1 MNARS
6 PRLRSVLV
14 AAALITSP
22 SLWAANVI
30 WDTSSAPGYQLGS
43 GTWDLGSLRWTTNG
57 TTLSAWVS
65 GDSAI
70 FSDGTQGATDAITL
84 ATNVTISG
92 LTFGGGSVDS
102 ANWMIAGAGQFD
114 LGSSAE
120 FKVFGGST
128 ATLSNSIGGNFG
140 VNKTGSGI
148 LVFDAVNTYAGGTT
162 ISDGLLRLRHAQ
174 GAGTGPIALNGGV
187 LGLDQSLTIGN
198 QVTLQSARS
207 IIDMDMATPN
217 SSTLSGLIS
226 GAGTFVKTGRGT
238 LVLTATNSYTGGTSI
253 EGGVLKLSSD
263 GAAGSGV
270 ITLNGGSLQVSS
282 TINVRNNIILA
293 APTNEISMNETF
305 PKGYPRTAL
314 LSAAII
320 SGSGQFQKVGA
331 GNFNIYGANTYTGG
345 TIINA
350 GWLTLA
356 HNTGAGTGAITV
368 KGGALYLKDGLKV
381 ANAIVLAAPQSRLGA
396 ELGSTATLSGV
407 ISGTGA
413 LHKEGD
419 ATLILTGA
427 NTFTGGLS
435 VKAGNLLINGSVDGA
450 AKVLSGASL
459 GGSGVVGNVTVTA
472 GGKISPGAAL
482 DNSVA
487 TLTLA
492 SLSLEGDSIVN
503 WNVVRA
509 DQAAGVGYDCMKVT
523 GLLDLSGASSLNR
536 VKLLLS
542 GRLTNFD
549 PQQSANFK
557 LLDYVTLN
565 LGTNTNI
572 SDLFSIDD
580 TGLLDGYG
588 AWQQLFAFRVV
599 DDAANHQLLLSYSG
613 AVPEPSTYGF
623 ALGALGLAIAAVRRR
638 RQPVSA

>member
-1 MNARS
+1 MQNMQHLARVAI
-6 PRLRSVLV
+6 L
-14 AAALITSP
+14 AAALINVRPLS
-22 SLWAANVI
+22 AANLTWT
-30 WDTSSAPGYQLGS
+30 WDTSTEPGFQSGS
-43 GTWDLGSLRWTTNG
+43 GTWDTDLGWTADGTN
-57 TTLSAWVS
+57 LYAWVRGS
-65 GDSAI
+65 SAI
-70 FSDGTQGATDAITL
+70 FRGESSLFSNDITL
-84 ATNVTISG
+84 DFPQTLSG
-92 LTFGGGSVDS
+92 LTFGTATSLG
-102 ANWMIAGAGQFD
+102 NWSFLGAGII
-114 LGSSAE
+114 LSSDST
-120 FKVFGGST
+120 FTVFGGST

-148 LVFDAVNTYAGGTT
+148 LVLDAVNTYSGGTT
-162 ISDGLLRLRHAQ
+162 ISDGQLRLRHAQ
-174 GAGTGPIALNGGV
+174 GAGTGPITINGGV

-198 QVTLQSARS
+198 KVTLQSARS
-207 IIDMDMATPN
+207 IIDMDLVAPN

-238 LVLTATNSYTGGTSI
+238 LVLAATNNYTGGTSI
-253 EGGVLKLSSD
+253 EGGVLKLSSE

-270 ITLNGGSLQVSS
+270 ITLNGGSLQVSTS
-282 TINVRNNIILA
+282 FNVRNNIILA
-293 APTNEISMNETF
+293 ASTNEISMNEAF
-305 PKGYPRTAL
+305 PRGYPVTAL
-314 LSAAII
+314 LSGII

-368 KGGALYLKDGLKV
+368 NGGALYLRDGLKV
-381 ANAIVLAAPQSRLGA
+381 ANAIVLAAPRSRLGA
-396 ELGSTATLSGV
+396 ELGITATLSGV

-435 VKAGNLLINGSVDGA
+435 VKAGNLLINGSVGGA

-459 GGSGVVGNVTVTA
+459 GGSGVVGDVTVTA

-482 DNSVA
+482 DSSVA
-487 TLTLA
+487 ALTLA
-492 SLSLEGDSIVN
+492 SLRLEGASIVN

-542 GRLTNFD
+542 GRLANFD

-557 LLDYVTLN
+557 LLDYGTLN

-580 TGLLDGYG
+580 TGLMDGYG

-638 RQPVSA
+638 RQAVSA

>member
-1 MNARS
+1 MQHLARVAI
-6 PRLRSVLV
+6 L
-14 AAALITSP
+14 AAALINVRPLS
-22 SLWAANVI
+22 AANLTST
-30 WDTSSAPGYQLGS
+30 WDTSTEPGFQSGS
-43 GTWDLGSLRWTTNG
+43 GTWDSDLGWTADGTN
-57 TTLSAWVS
+57 LYAWVS
-65 GDSAI
+65 GRSAI
-70 FSDGTQGATDAITL
+70 FLGESSLVSNDITL
-84 ATNVTISG
+84 DAPQTLSG
-92 LTFGGGSVDS
+92 LTFGS
-102 ANWMIAGAGQFD
+102 ATSLGNWSFLGAGII
-114 LGSSAE
+114 LSSDST
-120 FKVFGGST
+120 FTVFGGST

-148 LVFDAVNTYAGGTT
+148 LVFDAVNTYSGGTT
-162 ISDGLLRLRHAQ
+162 ISEGQLRLRHAQ
-174 GAGTGPIALNGGV
+174 GAGTGPITLNGGV

-198 QVTLQSARS
+198 KVTLQSARS
-207 IIDMDMATPN
+207 IIDMDLATPYL
-217 SSTLSGLIS
+217 STLSGLIS

-270 ITLNGGSLQVSS
+270 ITLNGGSLQVSTS
-282 TINVRNNIILA
+282 FNVRNNIILA
-293 APTNEISMNETF
+293 ASTNEISMNEAF
-305 PKGYPRTAL
+305 PRGYPMTAL
-314 LSAAII
+314 LSGII

-368 KGGALYLKDGLKV
+368 NGGALYLRDGLKV

-407 ISGTGA
+407 ISGAGA

-435 VKAGNLLINGSVDGA
+435 VKAGNLLINGSVGGS

-459 GGSGVVGNVTVTA
+459 GGSGVVGDVTVTA

-482 DNSVA
+482 VNSVA
-487 TLTLA
+487 TLTMA
-492 SLSLEGDSIVN
+492 SLRLEGASIVN

-542 GRLTNFD
+542 GRLANFD
-549 PQQSANFK
+549 PQQSAIFK
-557 LLDYVTLN
+557 LLDYGTLN

-580 TGLLDGYG
+580 TGLMDGNG

-599 DDAANHQLLLSYSG
+599 NDTVNHQLLLSYSG

-623 ALGALGLAIAAVRRR
+623 ALGALGLAIAALRRR

>member
-1 MNARS
+1 MQNMQHLAR
-6 PRLRSVLV
+6 V
-14 AAALITSP
+14 AILAATLINVRPLS
-22 SLWAANVI
+22 AANFTLT
-30 WDTSSAPGYQLGS
+30 WDTSTEPGFQSGS
-43 GTWDLGSLRWTTNG
+43 GTWDSYQAWTADGTNLYSWVIGS
-57 TTLSAWVS
+57 
-65 GDSAI
+65 SAI
-70 FSDGTQGATDAITL
+70 FLGESSLVSNDITL
-84 ATNVTISG
+84 DDPKTLSG
-92 LTFGGGSVDS
+92 LTFGS
-102 ANWMIAGAGQFD
+102 ATSLGNWAFLGAGII
-114 LGSSAE
+114 LSSE
-120 FKVFGGST
+120 STFKVFGSST
-128 ATLSNSIGGNFG
+128 ATLRNSIGGNFG

-148 LVFDAVNTYAGGTT
+148 LIFDAVNTYSGGTT
-162 ISDGLLRLRHAQ
+162 ISDGQLRLRHAQ
-174 GAGTGPIALNGGV
+174 GAGTGPITINGGV
-187 LGLDQSLTIGN
+187 LGLDQGLTIGN
-198 QVTLQSARS
+198 KVTLQSARS
-207 IIDMDMATPN
+207 IIDMDLVAPN
-217 SSTLSGLIS
+217 SSTLSGVIS

-238 LVLTATNSYTGGTSI
+238 LALAATNNYTGGTSI
-253 EGGVLKLSSD
+253 EGGVLKLSVD

-282 TINVRNNIILA
+282 SINVRNNIILA
-293 APTNEISMNETF
+293 ALTNEISMNEAF
-305 PKGYPRTAL
+305 PRGYPMTAL
-314 LSAAII
+314 LSGII

-345 TIINA
+345 TIINT

-368 KGGALYLKDGLKV
+368 NGGALYLRDGLKV

-396 ELGSTATLSGV
+396 ELGNTATLSGV
-407 ISGTGA
+407 ISGAGA

-435 VKAGNLLINGSVDGA
+435 VKAGNLLINGSVGGS

-459 GGSGVVGNVTVTA
+459 GGSGVVGDVTVTA

-482 DNSVA
+482 VNSVA
-487 TLTLA
+487 TLTMA
-492 SLSLEGDSIVN
+492 SLRLEGASIVN

-542 GRLTNFD
+542 GRLANFD
-549 PQQSANFK
+549 PQQSAIFK
-557 LLDYVTLN
+557 LLDYGTLN

-572 SDLFSIDD
+572 SDLFSVDD
-580 TGLLDGYG
+580 TGLMDGNG

-599 DDAANHQLLLSYSG
+599 NDTVNHQLLLSYSG

-623 ALGALGLAIAAVRRR
+623 ALGALGLAIAALRRR

>member
-1 MNARS
+1 M
-6 PRLRSVLV
+6 
-14 AAALITSP
+14 
-22 SLWAANVI
+22 
-30 WDTSSAPGYQLGS
+30 
-43 GTWDLGSLRWTTNG
+43 
-57 TTLSAWVS
+57 
-65 GDSAI
+65 
-70 FSDGTQGATDAITL
+70 TDAITL

-92 LTFGGGSVDS
+92 LTFGGGLVDS
-102 ANWMIAGAGQFD
+102 ANWTIAGAGQFD
-114 LGSSAE
+114 LVSSAE
-120 FKVFGGST
+120 FKVFGSST

-148 LVFDAVNTYAGGTT
+148 LVFDAVNTYSGGTT
-162 ISDGLLRLRHAQ
+162 ISEGQLRLRHAQ
-174 GAGTGPIALNGGV
+174 GAGTGPITLNGGV

-198 QVTLQSARS
+198 KVTLQSARS
-207 IIDMDMATPN
+207 IIDMDLATPYL
-217 SSTLSGLIS
+217 STLSGLIS

-238 LVLTATNSYTGGTSI
+238 LVLAATNSYTGGTSI

-270 ITLNGGSLQVSS
+270 ITLNGGSLQVSTS
-282 TINVRNNIILA
+282 FNVRNNIILA
-293 APTNEISMNETF
+293 ASTNEISMNEAF
-305 PKGYPRTAL
+305 PRGYPMTAL
-314 LSAAII
+314 LSGII

-368 KGGALYLKDGLKV
+368 NGGALYLRDGLKV

-396 ELGSTATLSGV
+396 ELGITATLSGV

-435 VKAGNLLINGSVDGA
+435 VKAGNLLINGSVGGA

-459 GGSGVVGNVTVTA
+459 GGSGVVGDVTVTA

-482 DNSVA
+482 DSSVA
-487 TLTLA
+487 ALTLA
-492 SLSLEGDSIVN
+492 SLRLEGASIVN

-542 GRLTNFD
+542 GRLANFD

-557 LLDYVTLN
+557 LLDYGTLN

-572 SDLFSIDD
+572 SDLFSIDE
-580 TGLLDGYG
+580 TGLMDGYG

-638 RQPVSA
+638 RQAVSA

>member
-1 MNARS
+1 MQNMQHLARVAI
-6 PRLRSVLV
+6 L
-14 AAALITSP
+14 AAALINVRPLS
-22 SLWAANVI
+22 AANLTWT
-30 WDTSSAPGYQLGS
+30 WDTSTEPGFQSGS
-43 GTWDLGSLRWTTNG
+43 GTWDTDLGWTADGTN
-57 TTLSAWVS
+57 LYAWVRGS
-65 GDSAI
+65 SAI
-70 FSDGTQGATDAITL
+70 FRGESSLFSNDITL
-84 ATNVTISG
+84 DFPQTLSG
-92 LTFGGGSVDS
+92 LTFGTATSLG
-102 ANWMIAGAGQFD
+102 NWSFLGAGII
-114 LGSSAE
+114 LSSDST
-120 FKVFGGST
+120 FTVFGGST

-148 LVFDAVNTYAGGTT
+148 LVLDAVNTYSGGTT
-162 ISDGLLRLRHAQ
+162 ISDGQLRLRHAQ
-174 GAGTGPIALNGGV
+174 GAGTGPITINGGV

-198 QVTLQSARS
+198 KVTLQSARS
-207 IIDMDMATPN
+207 IIDMDLVAPN

-238 LVLTATNSYTGGTSI
+238 LVLAATNNYTGGTSI
-253 EGGVLKLSSD
+253 EGGVLKLSSE

-270 ITLNGGSLQVSS
+270 ITLNGGSLQVSTS
-282 TINVRNNIILA
+282 FNVRNNIILA
-293 APTNEISMNETF
+293 ASTNEISMNEAF
-305 PKGYPRTAL
+305 PRGYPVTAL
-314 LSAAII
+314 LSGII

-368 KGGALYLKDGLKV
+368 NGGALYLRDGLKV

-396 ELGSTATLSGV
+396 ELGITATLSGV

-435 VKAGNLLINGSVDGA
+435 VKAGNLLINGSVGGA

-459 GGSGVVGNVTVTA
+459 GGSGVVGDVTVTA

-482 DNSVA
+482 DSSVA
-487 TLTLA
+487 ALTLA
-492 SLSLEGDSIVN
+492 SLRLEGASIVN

-542 GRLTNFD
+542 GRLANFD

-557 LLDYVTLN
+557 LLDYGTLN

-580 TGLLDGYG
+580 TGLMDGYG

-638 RQPVSA
+638 RQAVSA

>member
-30 WDTSSAPGYQLGS
+30 WDTSSAPGYQPGS
-43 GTWDLGSLRWTTNG
+43 GTWDVGSLSWTTNG

-70 FSDGTQGATDAITL
+70 FSEGTQGATDAITL
-84 ATNVTISG
+84 ATNFIISG

-102 ANWMIAGAGQFD
+102 ANWTIAGAGQFD

-120 FKVFGGST
+120 FKVFGSST

-148 LVFDAVNTYAGGTT
+148 LVLDAVNTYAGGTT
-162 ISDGLLRLRHAQ
+162 ISDGQLRLRHAQ
-174 GAGTGPIALNGGV
+174 GAGTGPITINGGV

-198 QVTLQSARS
+198 KVILQSARS
-207 IIDMDMATPN
+207 IVDMDLASPY
-217 SSTLSGLIS
+217 SSTLSGVIS

-305 PKGYPRTAL
+305 PKGYPMTAV
-314 LSAAII
+314 LSGII

-356 HNTGAGTGAITV
+356 HDTGAGTGAITV
-368 KGGALYLKDGLKV
+368 NGGALYLRDGLKV

-435 VKAGNLLINGSVDGA
+435 VKAGNLLINGSVGGA

-459 GGSGVVGNVTVTA
+459 GGSGVVGDVTVTA

-482 DNSVA
+482 GNSVA

-492 SLSLEGDSIVN
+492 SLRLEGASIVN

-542 GRLTNFD
+542 GLLANFD

-557 LLDYVTLN
+557 LLDYGTLN

-580 TGLLDGYG
+580 TGLMDGYG

-623 ALGALGLAIAAVRRR
+623 TLGALGLAIAAVRRR

>member
-1 MNARS
+1 MRNMQHLARVAI
-6 PRLRSVLV
+6 L
-14 AAALITSP
+14 AAALINVRPLS
-22 SLWAANVI
+22 AANLTWT
-30 WDTSSAPGYQLGS
+30 WDTSTEPGFQSGS
-43 GTWDLGSLRWTTNG
+43 GTWGSDLWTADGTN
-57 TTLSAWVS
+57 LYAWVS
-65 GDSAI
+65 GRSAI
-70 FSDGTQGATDAITL
+70 FLGESSLVSNDITL
-84 ATNVTISG
+84 DVPQTLSG
-92 LTFGGGSVDS
+92 LTFGTATSLG
-102 ANWMIAGAGQFD
+102 NWSFLGAGII
-114 LGSSAE
+114 LSSDST
-120 FKVFGGST
+120 FTVFGGST

-148 LVFDAVNTYAGGTT
+148 LVFDAVNTYSGGTT
-162 ISDGLLRLRHAQ
+162 ISGGQLRLRHAQ
-174 GAGTGPIALNGGV
+174 GAGTDPITINGGV

-198 QVTLQSARS
+198 KVTLQSARS
-207 IIDMDMATPN
+207 IIDMDLVAPN

-238 LVLTATNSYTGGTSI
+238 LVLAATNSYTGGTSI

-270 ITLNGGSLQVSS
+270 ITLNGGSLQVSTS
-282 TINVRNNIILA
+282 FNVRNNIILA
-293 APTNEISMNETF
+293 ASTNEISMNEAF
-305 PKGYPRTAL
+305 PRGYPMTAL
-314 LSAAII
+314 LSGII

-368 KGGALYLKDGLKV
+368 NGGALYLRDGLKV

-396 ELGSTATLSGV
+396 ELGITATLSGV

-435 VKAGNLLINGSVDGA
+435 VKAGNLLINGSVGGA

-459 GGSGVVGNVTVTA
+459 GGSGVVGDVTVTA

-482 DNSVA
+482 DSSVA
-487 TLTLA
+487 ALTLA
-492 SLSLEGDSIVN
+492 SLRLEGASIVN

-542 GRLTNFD
+542 GRLANFD

-557 LLDYVTLN
+557 LLDYGTLN

-580 TGLLDGYG
+580 TGLMDGYG

-638 RQPVSA
+638 RQAVSA

>member
-1 MNARS
+1 MQHLARVAI
-6 PRLRSVLV
+6 L
-14 AAALITSP
+14 AAALINVRPLS
-22 SLWAANVI
+22 AANLTWT
-30 WDTSSAPGYQLGS
+30 WDTSTEPGFQSGS
-43 GTWDLGSLRWTTNG
+43 GTWGSDLWTADGTN
-57 TTLSAWVS
+57 LYAWVS
-65 GDSAI
+65 GRSAI
-70 FSDGTQGATDAITL
+70 FLGESSLVSNDITL
-84 ATNVTISG
+84 DVPQTLSG
-92 LTFGGGSVDS
+92 LTFGTATSLG
-102 ANWMIAGAGQFD
+102 NWSFLGAGII
-114 LGSSAE
+114 LSSDST
-120 FKVFGGST
+120 FTVFGGST

-148 LVFDAVNTYAGGTT
+148 LVFDAVNTYSGGTT
-162 ISDGLLRLRHAQ
+162 ISGGQLRLRHAQ
-174 GAGTGPIALNGGV
+174 GAGTDPITINGGV

-198 QVTLQSARS
+198 KVTLQSARS
-207 IIDMDMATPN
+207 IIDMDLVAPN

-238 LVLTATNSYTGGTSI
+238 LVLAATNSYTGGTSI

-270 ITLNGGSLQVSS
+270 ITLNGGSLQVSTS
-282 TINVRNNIILA
+282 FNVRNNIILA
-293 APTNEISMNETF
+293 ASTNEISMNEAF
-305 PKGYPRTAL
+305 PRGYPMTAL
-314 LSAAII
+314 LSGII

-368 KGGALYLKDGLKV
+368 NGGALYLRDGLKV

-396 ELGSTATLSGV
+396 ELGITATLSGV

-435 VKAGNLLINGSVDGA
+435 VKAGNLLINGSVGGA

-459 GGSGVVGNVTVTA
+459 GGSGVVGDVTVTA

-482 DNSVA
+482 DSSVA
-487 TLTLA
+487 ALTLA
-492 SLSLEGDSIVN
+492 SLRLEGASIVN

-542 GRLTNFD
+542 GRLANFD

-557 LLDYVTLN
+557 LLDYGTLN

-580 TGLLDGYG
+580 TGLMDGYG

>member
-1 MNARS
+1 MQNMQHLARVAI
-6 PRLRSVLV
+6 L
-14 AAALITSP
+14 AAALINVRPLS
-22 SLWAANVI
+22 AANLTWT
-30 WDTSSAPGYQLGS
+30 WDTSTEPGFQSGS
-43 GTWDLGSLRWTTNG
+43 GTWDTDLGWTADGTN
-57 TTLSAWVS
+57 LYAWVRGS
-65 GDSAI
+65 SAI
-70 FSDGTQGATDAITL
+70 FRGESSLFSNDITL
-84 ATNVTISG
+84 DFPQTLSG
-92 LTFGGGSVDS
+92 LTFVTATSLG
-102 ANWMIAGAGQFD
+102 NWSFLGAGII
-114 LGSSAE
+114 LSSDST
-120 FKVFGGST
+120 FTVFGGST

-148 LVFDAVNTYAGGTT
+148 LVLDAVNTYSGGTT
-162 ISDGLLRLRHAQ
+162 ISDGQLRLRHAQ
-174 GAGTGPIALNGGV
+174 GAGTGPITINGGV

-198 QVTLQSARS
+198 KVTLQSARS
-207 IIDMDMATPN
+207 IIDMDLVAPN

-238 LVLTATNSYTGGTSI
+238 LVLAATNNYTGGTSI
-253 EGGVLKLSSD
+253 EGGVLKLSSE

-270 ITLNGGSLQVSS
+270 ITLNGGSLQVSTS
-282 TINVRNNIILA
+282 FNVRNNIILA
-293 APTNEISMNETF
+293 ASTNEISMNEAF
-305 PKGYPRTAL
+305 PRGYPVTAL
-314 LSAAII
+314 LSGII

-368 KGGALYLKDGLKV
+368 NGGALYLRDGLKV

-396 ELGSTATLSGV
+396 ELGITATLSGV

-435 VKAGNLLINGSVDGA
+435 VKAGNLLINGSVGGA

-459 GGSGVVGNVTVTA
+459 GGSGVVGDVTVTA

-482 DNSVA
+482 DSSVA
-487 TLTLA
+487 ALTLA
-492 SLSLEGDSIVN
+492 SLRLEGASIVN

-542 GRLTNFD
+542 GRLANFD

-557 LLDYVTLN
+557 LLDYGTLN
-565 LGTNTNI
+565 LGTYTNI

-580 TGLLDGYG
+580 TGLMDGYG

-638 RQPVSA
+638 RQAVSA

>member
-1 MNARS
+1 MQHLARVAI
-6 PRLRSVLV
+6 L
-14 AAALITSP
+14 AAALINVRPLS
-22 SLWAANVI
+22 AANLTWT
-30 WDTSSAPGYQLGS
+30 WDTSTEPGFQSGS
-43 GTWDLGSLRWTTNG
+43 GTWGSDLGWTADGTN
-57 TTLSAWVS
+57 LYAWVS
-65 GDSAI
+65 GRSAI
-70 FSDGTQGATDAITL
+70 FLGESSLVSNDITL
-84 ATNVTISG
+84 DVPQTLSG
-92 LTFGGGSVDS
+92 LTFGTATSLG
-102 ANWMIAGAGQFD
+102 NWSFLGAGII
-114 LGSSAE
+114 LSSDST
-120 FKVFGGST
+120 FTVFGGST

-148 LVFDAVNTYAGGTT
+148 LVFDAVNTYSGGTT
-162 ISDGLLRLRHAQ
+162 ISGGQLRLRHAQ
-174 GAGTGPIALNGGV
+174 GAGTDPITINGGV

-198 QVTLQSARS
+198 KVTLQSARS
-207 IIDMDMATPN
+207 IIDMDLVAPN

-238 LVLTATNSYTGGTSI
+238 LVLAATNSYTGGTSI

-270 ITLNGGSLQVSS
+270 ITLNGGSLQVSTS
-282 TINVRNNIILA
+282 FNVRNNIILA
-293 APTNEISMNETF
+293 ASTNEISMNEAF
-305 PKGYPRTAL
+305 PRGYPMTAL
-314 LSAAII
+314 LSGII

-368 KGGALYLKDGLKV
+368 NGGALYLRDGLKV

-396 ELGSTATLSGV
+396 ELGITATLSGV

-435 VKAGNLLINGSVDGA
+435 VKAGNLLINGSVGGA

-459 GGSGVVGNVTVTA
+459 GGSGVVGDVTVTA

-482 DNSVA
+482 DSSVA
-487 TLTLA
+487 ALTLA
-492 SLSLEGDSIVN
+492 SLRLEGASIVN

-542 GRLTNFD
+542 GRLANFD

-557 LLDYVTLN
+557 LLDYGTLN

-580 TGLLDGYG
+580 TGLMDGYG

-638 RQPVSA
+638 RQAVSA

>member
-1 MNARS
+1 MQHLAR
-6 PRLRSVLV
+6 V
-14 AAALITSP
+14 AILAATLINVRPLS
-22 SLWAANVI
+22 AANLTLT
-30 WDTSSAPGYQLGS
+30 WDTSTEPGFQSGS
-43 GTWDLGSLRWTTNG
+43 GTWDSDLGWTEDGTN
-57 TTLSAWVS
+57 LSAWVT
-65 GDSAI
+65 GRSAI
-70 FSDGTQGATDAITL
+70 FLGESSLVSNDITL
-84 ATNVTISG
+84 DAPQTLSG
-92 LTFGGGSVDS
+92 LTFGS
-102 ANWMIAGAGQFD
+102 ATSLGNWAFLGAGII
-114 LGSSAE
+114 LSSDST
-120 FKVFGGST
+120 FKVFGSST
-128 ATLSNSIGGNFG
+128 ATLRNSIGGNFG

-148 LVFDAVNTYAGGTT
+148 LIFDAVNTYSGGTT
-162 ISDGLLRLRHAQ
+162 ISDGQLRLRHAQ
-174 GAGTGPIALNGGV
+174 GAGTGPITINGGV
-187 LGLDQSLTIGN
+187 LGLDQGLTIGN
-198 QVTLQSARS
+198 KVTLQSARS
-207 IIDMDMATPN
+207 IIDMDLVAPN
-217 SSTLSGLIS
+217 SSTLSGVIS

-238 LVLTATNSYTGGTSI
+238 LALAATNSYTGGTSI
-253 EGGVLKLSSD
+253 EGGVLKLSVD

-282 TINVRNNIILA
+282 TFNVRNNIILA
-293 APTNEISMNETF
+293 ALTNEISMNETF
-305 PKGYPRTAL
+305 PRGGPMTAL
-314 LSAAII
+314 LSGII

-345 TIINA
+345 TIINT

-368 KGGALYLKDGLKV
+368 NGGALYLRDGLKV

-407 ISGTGA
+407 ISGAGA

-435 VKAGNLLINGSVDGA
+435 VKAGNLLINGSVGGS

-459 GGSGVVGNVTVTA
+459 GGSGVVGDVTVTA

-482 DNSVA
+482 VNSVA
-487 TLTLA
+487 TLTMA
-492 SLSLEGDSIVN
+492 SLRLEGASIVN

-542 GRLTNFD
+542 GRLANFD
-549 PQQSANFK
+549 PQQSAIFK
-557 LLDYVTLN
+557 LLDYGTLN

-580 TGLLDGYG
+580 TGLMDGNG

-599 DDAANHQLLLSYSG
+599 NDTVNHQLLLSYSG

-623 ALGALGLAIAAVRRR
+623 ALGALGLAIAALRRR

>member
-1 MNARS
+1 MQHLARVAI
-6 PRLRSVLV
+6 L
-14 AAALITSP
+14 AAALINVRPLS
-22 SLWAANVI
+22 AANLTWT
-30 WDTSSAPGYQLGS
+30 WDTSTEPGFQSGS
-43 GTWDLGSLRWTTNG
+43 GTWGSDLWTADGTN
-57 TTLSAWVS
+57 LYAWVS
-65 GDSAI
+65 GRSAI
-70 FSDGTQGATDAITL
+70 FLGESSLVSNDITL
-84 ATNVTISG
+84 DVPQTLSG
-92 LTFGGGSVDS
+92 LTFGTATSLG
-102 ANWMIAGAGQFD
+102 NWSFLGAGII
-114 LGSSAE
+114 LSSDST
-120 FKVFGGST
+120 FTVFGGST

-148 LVFDAVNTYAGGTT
+148 LVFDAVNTYSGGTT
-162 ISDGLLRLRHAQ
+162 ISGGQLRLRHAQ
-174 GAGTGPIALNGGV
+174 GAGTDPITINGGV

-198 QVTLQSARS
+198 KVTLQSARS
-207 IIDMDMATPN
+207 IIDMDLVAPN

-238 LVLTATNSYTGGTSI
+238 LVLAATNSYTGGTSI

-270 ITLNGGSLQVSS
+270 ITLNGGSLQVSTS
-282 TINVRNNIILA
+282 FNVRTNIILA
-293 APTNEISMNETF
+293 ASTNEISMNEAF
-305 PKGYPRTAL
+305 PRGYPMTAL
-314 LSAAII
+314 LSGII

-368 KGGALYLKDGLKV
+368 NGGALYLRDGLKV

-396 ELGSTATLSGV
+396 ELGITATLSGV

-435 VKAGNLLINGSVDGA
+435 VKAGNLLINGSVGGA

-459 GGSGVVGNVTVTA
+459 GGSGVVGDVTVTA

-482 DNSVA
+482 DSSVA
-487 TLTLA
+487 ALTLA
-492 SLSLEGDSIVN
+492 SLRLEGASIVN

-542 GRLTNFD
+542 GRLANFD

-557 LLDYVTLN
+557 LLDYGTLN

-580 TGLLDGYG
+580 TGLMDGYG

>member
-1 MNARS
+1 M
-6 PRLRSVLV
+6 
-14 AAALITSP
+14 
-22 SLWAANVI
+22 
-30 WDTSSAPGYQLGS
+30 
-43 GTWDLGSLRWTTNG
+43 
-57 TTLSAWVS
+57 
-65 GDSAI
+65 
-70 FSDGTQGATDAITL
+70 TDAITL

-92 LTFGGGSVDS
+92 LTFGGGVVDS
-102 ANWMIAGAGQFD
+102 ANWTIAGAGQFD
-114 LGSSAE
+114 LVSSAE
-120 FKVFGGST
+120 FKVFGSST

-148 LVFDAVNTYAGGTT
+148 LVFDAVNTYSGGTT
-162 ISDGLLRLRHAQ
+162 ISEGQLRLRHAQ
-174 GAGTGPIALNGGV
+174 GAGTGPITLNGGV

-198 QVTLQSARS
+198 KVTLQSARS
-207 IIDMDMATPN
+207 IIDMDLATPYL
-217 SSTLSGLIS
+217 STLSGLIS

-238 LVLTATNSYTGGTSI
+238 LVLAATNSYTGGTSI

-270 ITLNGGSLQVSS
+270 ITLNGGSLQVSTS
-282 TINVRNNIILA
+282 FNVRNNIILA
-293 APTNEISMNETF
+293 ASTNEISMNEAF
-305 PKGYPRTAL
+305 PRGYPMTAL
-314 LSAAII
+314 LSGII

-368 KGGALYLKDGLKV
+368 NGGALYLRDGLKV

-396 ELGSTATLSGV
+396 ELGITATLSGV

-435 VKAGNLLINGSVDGA
+435 VKAGNLLINGSVGGA

-459 GGSGVVGNVTVTA
+459 GGSGVVGDVTVTA

-482 DNSVA
+482 DSSVA
-487 TLTLA
+487 ALTLA
-492 SLSLEGDSIVN
+492 SLRLEGASIVN

-542 GRLTNFD
+542 GRLANFD

-557 LLDYVTLN
+557 LLDYGTLN

-572 SDLFSIDD
+572 SDLFSIDE
-580 TGLLDGYG
+580 TGLMDGYG

-638 RQPVSA
+638 RQAVSA

>member
-1 MNARS
+1 MQHLARVAI
-6 PRLRSVLV
+6 L
-14 AAALITSP
+14 AAALINVRPLS
-22 SLWAANVI
+22 AANLTWT
-30 WDTSSAPGYQLGS
+30 WDTSTEPGFQSGS
-43 GTWDLGSLRWTTNG
+43 GTWDSDLGWTADGTN
-57 TTLSAWVS
+57 LYAWVS
-65 GDSAI
+65 GRSAI
-70 FSDGTQGATDAITL
+70 FLGESSLVSNDITL
-84 ATNVTISG
+84 DAPQTLSG
-92 LTFGGGSVDS
+92 LTFGS
-102 ANWMIAGAGQFD
+102 ATSLGNWSFLGAGII
-114 LGSSAE
+114 LSSDST
-120 FKVFGGST
+120 FTVFGGST

-148 LVFDAVNTYAGGTT
+148 LVFDAVNTYSGGTT
-162 ISDGLLRLRHAQ
+162 ISEGQLRLRHAQ
-174 GAGTGPIALNGGV
+174 GAGTGPITLNGGV

-198 QVTLQSARS
+198 KVTLQSARS
-207 IIDMDMATPN
+207 IIDMDLATPYL
-217 SSTLSGLIS
+217 STLSGLIS

-270 ITLNGGSLQVSS
+270 ITLNGGSLHVSS

-293 APTNEISMNETF
+293 APTNEISTNETF
-305 PKGYPRTAL
+305 RKGYPMTAL
-314 LSAAII
+314 LSGII

-368 KGGALYLKDGLKV
+368 NGGALYLKDGLKV

-427 NTFTGGLS
+427 NTFTGGVS
-435 VKAGNLLINGSVDGA
+435 VKAGNLLINGSVGGA

-459 GGSGVVGNVTVTA
+459 GGSGVVGDVTVTA

-492 SLSLEGDSIVN
+492 SLRLEGASIVN

-542 GRLTNFD
+542 GRLANFD

-565 LGTNTNI
+565 LGANTNI

-580 TGLLDGYG
+580 TGLMDGYG

-599 DDAANHQLLLSYSG
+599 NDAANHQLLLSYSG

>member
-1 MNARS
+1 MQNMQHLARVAI
-6 PRLRSVLV
+6 L
-14 AAALITSP
+14 AAALINVRPLS
-22 SLWAANVI
+22 AANLTWT
-30 WDTSSAPGYQLGS
+30 WDTSTEPGFQSGS
-43 GTWDLGSLRWTTNG
+43 GTWGSDLGWTADGTN
-57 TTLSAWVS
+57 LYAWVS
-65 GDSAI
+65 GRSAI
-70 FSDGTQGATDAITL
+70 FLGESSLVSNDITL
-84 ATNVTISG
+84 DVPQTLSG
-92 LTFGGGSVDS
+92 LTFGTATSLG
-102 ANWMIAGAGQFD
+102 NWSFLGAGII
-114 LGSSAE
+114 LSSDST
-120 FKVFGGST
+120 FTVFGGST

-148 LVFDAVNTYAGGTT
+148 LVFDAVNTYSGGTT
-162 ISDGLLRLRHAQ
+162 ISGGQLRLRHAQ
-174 GAGTGPIALNGGV
+174 GAGTDPITINGGV

-198 QVTLQSARS
+198 KVTLQSARS
-207 IIDMDMATPN
+207 IIDMDLVAPN

-238 LVLTATNSYTGGTSI
+238 LVLAATNSYTGGTSI

-270 ITLNGGSLQVSS
+270 ITLNGGSLQVSTS
-282 TINVRNNIILA
+282 FNVRNNIILA
-293 APTNEISMNETF
+293 ASTNEISMNEAF
-305 PKGYPRTAL
+305 PRGYPMTAL
-314 LSAAII
+314 LSGII

-368 KGGALYLKDGLKV
+368 NGGALYLRDGLKV

-396 ELGSTATLSGV
+396 ELGITATLSGV

-435 VKAGNLLINGSVDGA
+435 VKAGNLLINGSVGGA

-459 GGSGVVGNVTVTA
+459 GGSGVVGDVTVTA

-482 DNSVA
+482 DSSVA
-487 TLTLA
+487 ALTLA
-492 SLSLEGDSIVN
+492 SLRLEGASIVN

-542 GRLTNFD
+542 GRLANFD

-557 LLDYVTLN
+557 LLDYGTLN

-580 TGLLDGYG
+580 TGLMDGYG

-638 RQPVSA
+638 RQAVSA

>member
-1 MNARS
+1 MQNMQHLARVAI
-6 PRLRSVLV
+6 L
-14 AAALITSP
+14 AAALINVRPLS
-22 SLWAANVI
+22 AANLTWT
-30 WDTSSAPGYQLGS
+30 WDTSTEPGFQSGS
-43 GTWDLGSLRWTTNG
+43 GTWDTDLGWTADGTN
-57 TTLSAWVS
+57 LYAWVRGS
-65 GDSAI
+65 SAI
-70 FSDGTQGATDAITL
+70 FRGESSLFSNDITL
-84 ATNVTISG
+84 DFPQTLSG
-92 LTFGGGSVDS
+92 LTFGTATSLG
-102 ANWMIAGAGQFD
+102 NWSFLGAGII
-114 LGSSAE
+114 LSSDST
-120 FKVFGGST
+120 FTVFGGST

-148 LVFDAVNTYAGGTT
+148 LVLDAVNTYSGGTT
-162 ISDGLLRLRHAQ
+162 ISDGQLRLRHAQ
-174 GAGTGPIALNGGV
+174 GAGTGPITINGGV

-198 QVTLQSARS
+198 KVTLQSARS
-207 IIDMDMATPN
+207 IIDMDLVAPN

-238 LVLTATNSYTGGTSI
+238 LVLAATNIYTGGTSI
-253 EGGVLKLSSD
+253 EGGVLKLSSE

-270 ITLNGGSLQVSS
+270 ITLNGGSLQVSTS
-282 TINVRNNIILA
+282 FNVRNNIILA
-293 APTNEISMNETF
+293 ASTNEISMNEAF
-305 PKGYPRTAL
+305 PRGYPVTAL
-314 LSAAII
+314 LSGII

-368 KGGALYLKDGLKV
+368 NGGALYLRDGLKV
-381 ANAIVLAAPQSRLGA
+381 ANAIVLAAPRSRLGA
-396 ELGSTATLSGV
+396 ELGITATLSGV

-435 VKAGNLLINGSVDGA
+435 VKAGNLLINGSVGGA

-459 GGSGVVGNVTVTA
+459 GGSGVVGDVTVTA

-482 DNSVA
+482 DSSVA
-487 TLTLA
+487 ALTLA
-492 SLSLEGDSIVN
+492 SLRLEGASIVN

-542 GRLTNFD
+542 GRLANFD

-557 LLDYVTLN
+557 LLDYGTLN
-565 LGTNTNI
+565 LGTYTNI

-580 TGLLDGYG
+580 TGLMDGYG

-638 RQPVSA
+638 RQAVSA

>member
-30 WDTSSAPGYQLGS
+30 WDTSSAPGYQPGS
-43 GTWDLGSLRWTTNG
+43 GTWDVGSLRWTTNG

-65 GDSAI
+65 GDSAL
-70 FSDGTQGATDAITL
+70 FTEGTQGMTDAITL

-92 LTFGGGSVDS
+92 LTFGGGLVDS
-102 ANWMIAGAGQFD
+102 ANWTIAGAGQFD
-114 LGSSAE
+114 LVSSAE
-120 FKVFGGST
+120 FKVFGSST

-148 LVFDAVNTYAGGTT
+148 LVFDAVNTYSGGTT
-162 ISDGLLRLRHAQ
+162 ISGGQLRLRHAQ
-174 GAGTGPIALNGGV
+174 GAGTDPITINGGV

-198 QVTLQSARS
+198 KVTLQSARS
-207 IIDMDMATPN
+207 IIDMDLVAPN

-238 LVLTATNSYTGGTSI
+238 LVLAATNSYTGGTSI

-270 ITLNGGSLQVSS
+270 ITLNGGSLQVSTS
-282 TINVRNNIILA
+282 FNVRNNIILA
-293 APTNEISMNETF
+293 ASTNEISMNEAF
-305 PKGYPRTAL
+305 PRGYPMTAL
-314 LSAAII
+314 LSGII

-331 GNFNIYGANTYTGG
+331 GNFNISGANTYTGG

-368 KGGALYLKDGLKV
+368 NGGALYLRDGLKV

-396 ELGSTATLSGV
+396 ELGITATLSGV

-435 VKAGNLLINGSVDGA
+435 VKAGNLLINGSVGGA

-459 GGSGVVGNVTVTA
+459 GGSGVVGDVTVTA

-482 DNSVA
+482 DSSVA
-487 TLTLA
+487 ALTLA
-492 SLSLEGDSIVN
+492 SLRLEGASIVN

-542 GRLTNFD
+542 GRLANFD

-557 LLDYVTLN
+557 LLDYGTLN

-580 TGLLDGYG
+580 TGLMDGYG

-638 RQPVSA
+638 RQAVSA

>member
-30 WDTSSAPGYQLGS
+30 WDTSSAPGYQPGS
-43 GTWDLGSLRWTTNG
+43 GTWDVGSLRWTTNG

-65 GDSAI
+65 GDSAL
-70 FSDGTQGATDAITL
+70 FTEGTQGMTDAITL

-92 LTFGGGSVDS
+92 LTFGGGLVDS
-102 ANWMIAGAGQFD
+102 ANWTIAGAGQFD
-114 LGSSAE
+114 LVSSAE
-120 FKVFGGST
+120 FKVFGSST

-148 LVFDAVNTYAGGTT
+148 LVFDAVNTYSGGTT
-162 ISDGLLRLRHAQ
+162 ISEGQLRLRHAQ
-174 GAGTGPIALNGGV
+174 GAGTGPITLNGGV

-198 QVTLQSARS
+198 KVTLQSARS
-207 IIDMDMATPN
+207 IIDMDLATPYL
-217 SSTLSGLIS
+217 STLSGLIS

-238 LVLTATNSYTGGTSI
+238 LVLAATNSYTGGTSI

-270 ITLNGGSLQVSS
+270 ITLNGGSLQVSTS
-282 TINVRNNIILA
+282 FNVRNNIILA
-293 APTNEISMNETF
+293 ASTNEISMNEAF
-305 PKGYPRTAL
+305 PRGYPMTAL
-314 LSAAII
+314 LSGII

-368 KGGALYLKDGLKV
+368 NGGALYLRDGLKV

-396 ELGSTATLSGV
+396 ELGITATLSGV

-435 VKAGNLLINGSVDGA
+435 VKAGNLLINGSVGGA

-459 GGSGVVGNVTVTA
+459 GGSGVVGDVTVTA

-482 DNSVA
+482 DSSVA
-487 TLTLA
+487 ALTLA
-492 SLSLEGDSIVN
+492 SLRLEGASIVN

-542 GRLTNFD
+542 GRLANFD

-557 LLDYVTLN
+557 LLDYGTLN

-572 SDLFSIDD
+572 SDLFSIDE
-580 TGLLDGYG
+580 TGLMDGYG

-638 RQPVSA
+638 RQAVSA